1 MSFLLNSLP
10 AYMTVTV
17 VASFEA
23 ADWVAFEAEVEV
35 VLLALHPV
43 IRRPPIVSA
52 ATNVRRLAT
61 A

>member
-1 MSFLLNSLP
+1 
-10 AYMTVTV
+10 MTVTV